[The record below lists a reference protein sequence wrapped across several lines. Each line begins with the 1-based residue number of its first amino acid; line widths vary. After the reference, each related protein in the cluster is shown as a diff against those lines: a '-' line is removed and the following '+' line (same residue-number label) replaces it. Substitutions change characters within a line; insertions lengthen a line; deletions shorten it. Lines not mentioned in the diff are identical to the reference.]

1 MDLIQAAL
9 KFEVR
14 FQGGVKSR
22 VKLGVGLDSTVY
34 TAMPQPKKTFLRV
47 QGRMPSDRWG
57 GIEA

>member
-34 TAMPQPKKTFLRV
+34 TAMPQPENDLLKGPRQNAVGPL
-47 QGRMPSDRWG
+47 GRN
-57 GIEA
+57 